1 MTNIQKILEI
11 GLEEYLKKH
20 KTIGYKQKVIKA
32 IRNCKSDKMGAH
44 KYVCDGCGYEEIAYN
59 SCRNRHC
66 PNCQTGKKL
75 KWVEA
80 RKEEVL
86 NIKYYHVVFTI
97 PSEIYNI
104 AIQNQEK
111 IYKILFKAT
120 SETLLEAR
128 KEEVLNIKYYHV
140 VFTIPSEIY
149 NIAIQNQEKIYKILF
164 KATSETLQELAKD
177 EKYLGGEIGFFSILH
192 TWGQN
197 LMYHPHIHC
206 VVTGGGLTELGKW
219 VEKEE
224 DFFIPVKVMSRKFRG
239 KFLSYI
245 RETKLEYYGKNKEL
259 ENPAIYN
266 DLINQMYNKEW
277 IVYCKEPFQN
287 ANSVIQYLGRY
298 THRVAISNERIVKI
312 EDGKVTF
319 NNKEWIVYC
328 KEPFQNANSVIQY
341 LGRYTHR
348 VAISNE
354 RIVKIED
361 GKVTFKWRDYKDKNK
376 MKEMTVTIEE
386 FIRRFLIHIL
396 PPRFMKIRYYG
407 ILGNRNKKKKLL
419 KCKILTRT
427 KIYKKKELPALEL
440 LKKVLGKDFN
450 LCPQCKKGHM
460 LMPNTT

>member
-11 GLEEYLKKH
+11 GLEEYLEKN
-20 KTIGYKQKVIKA
+20 KTVVYKQKVIKA
-32 IRNCKSDKMGAH
+32 IRNCKSDKLGAH
-44 KYVCDGCGYEEIAYN
+44 KYVCDECGYEEIAYN

-75 KWVEA
+75 KWIEA

-111 IYKILFKAT
+111 IYKILFKA
-120 SETLLEAR
+120 SA
-128 KEEVLNIKYYHV
+128 
-140 VFTIPSEIY
+140 
-149 NIAIQNQEKIYKILF
+149 
-164 KATSETLQELAKD
+164 ETLQELAKD

-206 VVTGGGLTELGKW
+206 VVRGGGLTELGKW

-239 KFLSYI
+239 KCLSYI

-266 DLINQMYNKEW
+266 ELINQMY
-277 IVYCKEPFQN
+277 
-287 ANSVIQYLGRY
+287 
-298 THRVAISNERIVKI
+298 
-312 EDGKVTF
+312 
-319 NNKEWIVYC
+319 NKEWIVYC

-376 MKEMTVTIEE
+376 MKEMTVKIEE

-396 PPRFMKIRYYG
+396 PPKFMKIRYYG

-419 KCKILTRT
+419 N
-427 KIYKKKELPALEL
+427 Y
-440 LKKVLGKDFN
+440 
-450 LCPQCKKGHM
+450 
-460 LMPNTT
+460 